1 MAPMSRR
8 SLIIV
13 NPNATT
19 TTGRARDVLVSALTR
34 ELDVTLATTDGRGH
48 ATELA
53 RKAAADGLDVVV
65 VLGGDGTVNEV
76 VNGILADTDG
86 RPDASRLPALGIVP
100 GGSTNVLARTLGI
113 PRDPVEATGALLE
126 WLRRGQTHTIGLG
139 RVDERWFTFSA
150 GLGLDAEVVEE
161 VERRREAG
169 ARSTTALWVRTALR
183 QVISRTDRHTPA
195 LTLDA
200 AGAEPTTDV
209 FLVIV
214 SNTAPWTYLGERRVI
229 TSPAASFDRRLDVLA
244 VRSLRLLRIVRTVSH
259 MLTRSGTGPVGRHLV
274 RLDDVPE
281 VRVRAS
287 RPVALQV
294 DGDFVDTVS
303 GATFTS
309 VPAALRVL
317 GPLATTLPE
326 GVPVR

>member
-1 MAPMSRR
+1 MPRR
-8 SLIIV
+8 SLVIV
-13 NPNATT
+13 NPSATT
-19 TTGRARDVLVSALTR
+19 TTERARDVLVSALTR
-34 ELDVTLATTDGRGH
+34 ELGVSIATTDGRGH

-53 RKAAADGLDVVV
+53 RKAAADGLDVIV

-76 VNGILADTDG
+76 VNGILADSDG
-86 RPDASRLPALGIVP
+86 RPDAARLPALGIVP

-150 GLGLDAEVVEE
+150 GLGLDAEVVAE

-169 ARSTTALWVRTALR
+169 ARSTTALWIRTAMR
-183 QVISRTDRHTPA
+183 QLVSGTDRRIPA
-195 LTLDA
+195 LTVEA

-229 TSPAASFDRRLDVLA
+229 ASPAASFDRGLDVLA
-244 VRSLRLLRIVRTVSH
+244 VRSLRLHRTVRTVSH

-281 VRVRAS
+281 VRVRAT

-294 DGDFVDTVS
+294 DGDFVATVAR
-303 GATFTS
+303 ATFTS

-317 GPLATTLPE
+317 GPVVTTLPTDSPA
-326 GVPVR
+326 V